1 MEIADTKVEGSER
14 MERLLAR
21 LMEKPRVA
29 AAVDHVRQSD
39 ELTLATQVELSEIPA
54 PAFAEERRG
63 KRMAELMSAAGLHE
77 PHPDLIGN
85 VVGTRPGVDARPH
98 LGAAEPPLVVSAH
111 LDTVF
116 PAGTDVGVTR
126 EGDLL
131 RGPGISDDARGLATL
146 LATARALC
154 ESGIR
159 TRAPLL
165 FAATVG
171 EEGIGD
177 LRGVKKLF
185 GDDGVARCATGFISL
200 DGAGL
205 ERVVVRGLGSRRFR
219 ITARGPG
226 GHSWVDWGTPNPIHA
241 LSGVARRLTMVSLP
255 EDPVA
260 TLTIARW
267 GGGKSINAIPQEA
280 WIELDTRCEAE
291 APLEWLE
298 STVQRTVDET
308 AQRGPD
314 AVAFDIET
322 IGVRPGGGTPS
333 GTPLVQAAAVATRSQ
348 GSEPVAAVSSTDANI
363 PMSKGI
369 PAITIGCGGEAG
381 QAHTT
386 DEWYRN
392 VRGVEGVLRALYTIL
407 LVAGVED

>member
-1 MEIADTKVEGSER
+1 MD
-14 MERLLAR
+14 RLLAR
-21 LMEKPRVA
+21 LMENPQVA
-29 AAVDHVRQSD
+29 AAVDCVRHSD
-39 ELTLATQVELSEIPA
+39 ELTLASQVELSEIPA
-54 PAFAEERRG
+54 RPFEEERRG
-63 KRMAELMSAAGLHE
+63 KRMAELMTAAGLRE
-77 PHPDLIGN
+77 PRPDPTGN
-85 VVGTRPGVDARPH
+85 VLGTGPGDDAKPH
-98 LGAAEPPLVVSAH
+98 LGGTEPPLVVSAH

-146 LATARALC
+146 LATARALH
-154 ESGIR
+154 ESGIPTR
-159 TRAPLL
+159 TPLL

-177 LRGVKKLF
+177 LRGVKELF
-185 GDDGVARCATGFISL
+185 GDDGAARSAAGFISL

-226 GHSWVDWGTPNPIHA
+226 GHSWVDRGTPNPIHA
-241 LSGVARRLTMVSLP
+241 LSEVAQRLTSATLP

-280 WIELDTRCEAE
+280 WIELDTRCEADAHLASLE
-291 APLEWLE
+291 AEIR
-298 STVQRTVDET
+298 RTVDET
-308 AQRGPD
+308 AEPGPD
-314 AVAFDIET
+314 GVAFQIET
-322 IGVRPGGGTPS
+322 IGLRPGGGTPS
-333 GTPLVQAAAVATRSQ
+333 GTPLVEAAVAATRSQ
-348 GSEPVAAVSSTDANI
+348 GCEPVPAVSSTDANI

-392 VRGVEGVLRALYTIL
+392 VNGVEGVLRALYTIL